1 MTRVGLPVDQMSDEA
16 LLAGLAM
23 SDVALAFVRRFQG
36 HVYAVAMAIVGDRPA
51 AEDVTQIA
59 FEKAWQKA
67 STFDPQRGNVRT
79 WLTAVTRNVAL
90 DSIRRRRPDP
100 VDPTDLVRLLGPGP
114 EQTEE
119 VAVRNESRAELQAAI
134 RRLPPDQ
141 ARALVMAGVYRMTA
155 QEVAE
160 SEGIPLGTAK
170 TRIRAAM
177 IKLRELLASA
187 EVSND

>member
-1 MTRVGLPVDQMSDEA
+1 MSDEA

-23 SDVALAFVRRFQG
+23 NEVALAFVRRFQG

-67 STFDPQRGNVRT
+67 STFDAQRGNVRT

-90 DSIRRRRPDP
+90 DAIRRRRPDP

-119 VAVRNESRAELQAAI
+119 VTVRNESRAELQAAI
-134 RRLPPDQ
+134 RRLPPEQ

-187 EVSND
+187 EVTND